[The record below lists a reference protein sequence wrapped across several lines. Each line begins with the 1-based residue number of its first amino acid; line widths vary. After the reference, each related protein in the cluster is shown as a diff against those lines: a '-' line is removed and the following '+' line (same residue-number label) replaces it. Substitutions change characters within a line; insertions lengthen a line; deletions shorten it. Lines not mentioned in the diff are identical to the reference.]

1 MNEMVNDD
9 FYELLEVWLRTFVVD
24 HASPYTIVAY
34 RNDVAV
40 FLNYCNQL
48 NLSIKDVAAS
58 DLRSYIAYCHER
70 LGLTNKTIER
80 YLTSIR
86 GFMKWLTRNGHLA
99 ANTSIDIKV
108 KKDGQQ
114 LPIILS
120 PEQLNQLLDQPS
132 PILELEIWL
141 WKRDK
146 SMMEILYSSG
156 LRASELINLKLQ
168 DIDYS
173 SCLVRVISG
182 KGNKDRV
189 VPIGGKAI
197 EATKDWL
204 SYRSMKTPDHNYLFI
219 NHLGGHLTVR
229 QLRRRINTQA
239 LRAGLSEHLH
249 PHLFRH
255 CFATHMLTESQ
266 NIRAVQEMLG
276 HADISSTEI
285 YTKLDFATLAKTY
298 DNAHPRAKKIK

>member
-120 PEQLNQLLDQPS
+120 PEQLNQLLGRDQAQY
-132 PILELEIWL
+132 LNQ
-141 WKRDK
+141 KFG
-146 SMMEILYSSG
+146 YG
-156 LRASELINLKLQ
+156 NAIN
-168 DIDYS
+168 
-173 SCLVRVISG
+173 
-182 KGNKDRV
+182 
-189 VPIGGKAI
+189 P
-197 EATKDWL
+197 
-204 SYRSMKTPDHNYLFI
+204 
-219 NHLGGHLTVR
+219 
-229 QLRRRINTQA
+229 
-239 LRAGLSEHLH
+239 
-249 PHLFRH
+249 
-255 CFATHMLTESQ
+255 
-266 NIRAVQEMLG
+266 
-276 HADISSTEI
+276 
-285 YTKLDFATLAKTY
+285 
-298 DNAHPRAKKIK
+298 